1 MNARP
6 FLLLALALAAALA
19 GCASTRAAHEPD
31 VARVRMAVAQKLAD
45 EGEWAGALEAA
56 QAACQAAPEDPEA
69 LTLRGIVL
77 RERGLLDEAQTD
89 LLEVLRRR
97 PDSARAHSALAL
109 VHERQHRP
117 AEAELHHRRAVEIEP
132 QNARYLNNLG
142 YALLAHG
149 DARGALP
156 FLVRTVREAPTN
168 ARARNNL
175 GFAYGRT
182 GDFGRAAQQFALG
195 GSAAEAQSNLGLAY
209 ELDGN
214 RAQAAAHYREALRLD
229 PSLRRAQENLDRLPA
244 RGPQVTPAA
253 AAAAPSPVVAL
264 GAPAASATPDPRPS
278 RGGTP

>member
-1 MNARP
+1 MKIRQ
-6 FLLLALALAAALA
+6 FLAIGLAALVS
-19 GCASTRAAHEPD
+19 CASTRAAHQPD
-31 VARVRMAVAQKLAD
+31 VAKVRMAVAQKLAD
-45 EGEWAGALEAA
+45 EGEWAAALEAA

-77 RERGLLDEAQTD
+77 RERGLFDEAQVD
-89 LLEVLRRR
+89 LTEALRRR

-109 VHERQHRP
+109 VQERQHRP
-117 AEAELHHRRAVEIEP
+117 AEAERHHRRAVELEP

-156 FLVRTVREAPTN
+156 FLVRAVREDPTS

-195 GSAAEAQSNLGLAY
+195 GSAAETQSNLGLAY

-214 RAQAAAHYREALRLD
+214 RAQASAHYREALRLD
-229 PSLRRAQENLDRLPA
+229 PSLRRAQQNLDRLAARNGPA
-244 RGPQVTPAA
+244 SPPSTAASPAGA
-253 AAAAPSPVVAL
+253 QGTTTASAAP
-264 GAPAASATPDPRPS
+264 TPRS
-278 RGGTP
+278 SNGGTP